1 MRKQDFWNFSHFFC
15 DYYRIKTLFD
25 DDTLIIG
32 FAMNHPGGVFSI
44 RELEELLQGP
54 NGKRNGAQRNGL
66 NGNGTNGNGVNRPAN
81 GANIP
86 TTSTAATAPTTSTGA
101 IAEVI
106 PDGPQI
112 PPGVIGVT
120 ILFSFYLFLFSEF
133 NSLQF

>member
-1 MRKQDFWNFSHFFC
+1 
-15 DYYRIKTLFD
+15 
-25 DDTLIIG
+25 
-32 FAMNHPGGVFSI
+32 MNHPGGVFSI